1 MKMIRNKYSVENIV
15 GEISKLQPEEFIGV
29 CKILGISLMVDEETP
44 KEAGTL
50 FEDVIGKL
58 NTMNRTQRK
67 NLIKILRA
75 ANEDR

>member
-1 MKMIRNKYSVENIV
+1 MIRNKYSVENIV
-15 GEISKLQPEEFIGV
+15 GEIAKLQPEEFIGV
-29 CKILGISLMVDEETP
+29 CRILGISLMVDKETP

-58 NTMNRTQRK
+58 NTMNRIQRK

>member
-1 MKMIRNKYSVENIV
+1 MIRNRYSIESIV
-15 GEISKLQPEEFIGV
+15 GEIAKLQPEEFIGV
-29 CKILGISLMVDEETP
+29 CRILGISLMVDEETP
-44 KEAGTL
+44 KEADTL

>member
-1 MKMIRNKYSVENIV
+1 
-15 GEISKLQPEEFIGV
+15 
-29 CKILGISLMVDEETP
+29 MVDEETP
-44 KEAGTL
+44 KEAGAL

>member
-1 MKMIRNKYSVENIV
+1 MIRNKYSVENIV
-15 GEISKLQPEEFIGV
+15 GEIAKLQPEEFIGV
-29 CKILGISLMVDEETP
+29 CRILGISLMVDKETP
-44 KEAGTL
+44 KEADAL

-58 NTMNRTQRK
+58 NTMNRIQRK

>member
-1 MKMIRNKYSVENIV
+1 MIRNKYSVENIV
-15 GEISKLQPEEFIGV
+15 GEIAKLQPEEFIGV
-29 CKILGISLMVDEETP
+29 CRILGISLMVDKETP
-44 KEAGTL
+44 KEAGAL

-58 NTMNRTQRK
+58 NTMNRIQRK

>member
-1 MKMIRNKYSVENIV
+1 MIRNKYSVENIV
-15 GEISKLQPEEFIGV
+15 GEIAKLQAEEFIGV

-44 KEAGTL
+44 KEAGAL

-58 NTMNRTQRK
+58 NAMNRTQRK

>member
-1 MKMIRNKYSVENIV
+1 MTRNRYSVENIV
-15 GEISKLQPEEFIGV
+15 GEIAKLQPEEFIGV
-29 CKILGISLMVDEETP
+29 CRILGISLMVDKETP
-44 KEAGTL
+44 KEAGVL
-50 FEDVIGKL
+50 FEEVIEKL